1 MKNNNFILLLFIF
14 FIISCNKEDDTDFQN
29 EISER
34 QLDFTNDIIDDG
46 LALKGDD
53 DFVNKYSARSSSY
66 LDAEDTDGDGIA
78 DYAESNIVNL
88 DPNRFDD
95 LLSMDPSTILTIST
109 VDGIREVP
117 LYQTSF
123 YQEKMLEFDI
133 SSFNSNYYA
142 WTDTQKERVRY
153 YFYAVKKIWLTSEF
167 QDYVKDNFDNTKATN
182 FLNRYKTVKRNVQF
196 RFSRS
201 AGTSNRRSYIGIAPW
216 VMSDRF
222 YRHSLPSAIA
232 HELVHH
238 LGFRHN
244 GIPYG
249 TQNKARQMIQDG
261 KADYMVFDI
270 NKKTNYIKPC
280 TPFAVRDNNNY
291 HSMHFLKIPNTGI
304 NLERHWGGDY
314 HEYSTPVTFN
324 RGSSYSSIT
333 KFLNGGRYS
342 IWIDFN
348 DDAVFDASEQLLN
361 NVRTQNRW
369 VRAEYNFSIPENAN
383 TGVHRLRIIKSTYHP
398 AKACR
403 YIKGQ
408 AIDFTNVS
416 IQ

>member
-14 FIISCNKEDDTDFQN
+14 FIISCTKEDDTDFQN

-34 QLDFTNDIIDDG
+34 QLDLTNDIIDDG
-46 LALKGDD
+46 LARKGND
-53 DFVNKYSARSSSY
+53 DFVNRYSARSSSS

-95 LLSMDPSTILTIST
+95 LLSMNPSTILTIST

-133 SSFNSNYYA
+133 SSFNSNYA
-142 WTDTQKERVRY
+142 WADIQKERVRY
-153 YFYAVKKIWLTSEF
+153 YFYAVKKIWLTPEF
-167 QDYVKDNFDNTKATN
+167 QDYVKDNFDNTKATS

-196 RFSRS
+196 RFSSS
-201 AGTSNRRSYIGIAPW
+201 AGVSNLWSYIGIATW
-216 VMSDRF
+216 VMSDRH
-222 YRHSLPSAIA
+222 YRHHMPAIMS

-238 LGFRHN
+238 LGFGHN

-249 TQNKARQMIQDG
+249 TQNKAREMIQGG

-280 TPFAVRDNNNY
+280 VPSSASNNNNY
-291 HSMHFLKIPNTGI
+291 HSIHFLEIPNTGI
-304 NLERHWGGDY
+304 NIKGHWKGDY
-314 HEYSTPVTFN
+314 EEYSAPISFN
-324 RGSSYSSIT
+324 RGSSYKSIT
-333 KFLNGGRYS
+333 QFLNGGKYS

-361 NVRTQNRW
+361 NVRTHGGW
-369 VRAEYNFSIPENAN
+369 AKAEYNFNIPENAN
-383 TGVHRLRIIKSTYHP
+383 IGVHRLRIVKSTYHS
-398 AKACR
+398 AEACR
-403 YIKGQ
+403 YVKGQ